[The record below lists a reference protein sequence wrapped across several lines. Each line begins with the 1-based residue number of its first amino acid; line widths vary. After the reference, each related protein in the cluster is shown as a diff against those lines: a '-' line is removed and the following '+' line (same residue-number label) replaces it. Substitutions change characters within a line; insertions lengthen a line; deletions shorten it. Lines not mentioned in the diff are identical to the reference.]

1 MQFQEP
7 LLDSER
13 QRLAREYD
21 SISRRLSFA
30 EMGVVGALLLVL
42 VFGGISV
49 RLSHF
54 LDIPQPWA
62 SALYFLGLM
71 ILLGMITLPLTYYQG
86 FILPHRYGL
95 SKQTFKDWVTDG
107 LKATGI
113 GLLLSVAIVLVV
125 YLFIDQFEGTWWL
138 WAAGAL
144 FLFTVLLT
152 RLTPTLLLPIFF
164 ELEPLENVDLRQ
176 RLTTLARRA
185 KTDIRGIF
193 TMNLSSKNTT
203 ANAMLAG
210 LGGTRRIILSDT
222 LIDQYTPDEIE
233 VVMAHEMGHHL
244 HKDIPKLIVVQ
255 AVIFVSAFYLGDLV
269 LKAGI
274 VPFGLRGISDV
285 AALPLLAL
293 VLAAFTLL
301 ITPLVNA
308 FSRYVEKSADRAAL
322 ELTANPSA
330 FVTAMTKLTD
340 QNLSVADPSR
350 LVELWFYDHPPYVR
364 RIGLVRG
371 FSKEVSQGE
380 DKLS

>member
-1 MQFQEP
+1 MQFQES

-30 EMGVVGALLLVL
+30 EMGVVGALLLAL
-42 VFGGISV
+42 VFGGISAWV
-49 RLSHF
+49 GHLLNF
-54 LDIPQPWA
+54 PQPWA
-62 SALYFLGLM
+62 SALYFLGLV
-71 ILLGMITLPLTYYQG
+71 ILCGVLTLPLTYYQG
-86 FILPHRYGL
+86 FVLSHRYGL
-95 SKQTFKDWVTDG
+95 SKQTVGDWVTDG

-113 GLLLSVAIVLVV
+113 GLLLGVLIILVI
-125 YLFIDQFEGTWWL
+125 YLFIDRFEDTWWL

-152 RLTPTLLLPIFF
+152 RLTPTLLLPLFF
-164 ELEPLENVDLRQ
+164 ELEPLGNIDLKQ
-176 RLTTLARRA
+176 RLTELAKKA
-185 KTDIRGIF
+185 KTDICGIY

-222 LIDQYTPDEIE
+222 LIDQYTPEEIE

-244 HKDIPKLIVVQ
+244 HKDIPKLIAVQ
-255 AVIFVSAFYLGDLV
+255 AVTFVAAFYLGNLA
-269 LKAGI
+269 LKAG
-274 VPFGLRGISDV
+274 VMPFGLRGISDV
-285 AALPLLAL
+285 TGLPLLAL
-293 VLAAFTLL
+293 VMAVFGLL
-301 ITPLVNA
+301 TTPLVNA

-322 ELTANPSA
+322 KLTANPAA

-340 QNLSVADPSR
+340 QNLSVANPSR

-364 RIGLVRG
+364 RIELAQD
-371 FSKEVSQGE
+371 FYKAISQGE
-380 DKLS
+380 DK